1 MGASAVFVGIVIR
14 DGRSRRWEGAMLAAV
29 YLVLV
34 VIAFQ
39 LGDR

>member
-1 MGASAVFVGIVIR
+1 VFVGIVIR
-14 DGRSRRWEGAMLAAV
+14 DRALPALGGAMLAAV